1 MGLNIRALSLLLCP
15 TMVMLFSQSMA
26 DELTTILNAVPH
38 SNQSSVASIIKKSMK
53 ENVWD
58 IRTGKTNSH

>member
-38 SNQSSVASIIKKSMK
+38 SNQSSVASIIKK
-53 ENVWD
+53 V
-58 IRTGKTNSH
+58 